1 MLGFSLIFHFASICV
16 FYVPLAREVREMLE
30 FFMLKSFVYSLVYTG
45 MKGQRTRGAATYRL
59 RQISGW

>member
-30 FFMLKSFVYSLVYTG
+30 FFMLKSFVYSLHG
-45 MKGQRTRGAATYRL
+45 H
-59 RQISGW
+59 